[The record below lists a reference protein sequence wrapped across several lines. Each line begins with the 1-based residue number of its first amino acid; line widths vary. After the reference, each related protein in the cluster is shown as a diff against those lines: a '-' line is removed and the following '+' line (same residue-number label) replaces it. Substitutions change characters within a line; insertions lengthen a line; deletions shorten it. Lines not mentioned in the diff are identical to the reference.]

1 MKSFLQYLLEQ
12 NTESPAPYGALKIN
26 HSDGR
31 TQWIVGVYH
40 GEQVKIQDP
49 ELKRII
55 AKHGKEHGHYY
66 EGTGNDTDITQS
78 EFGLETSKDYQDG
91 WDMSHARTIGE
102 NGIKPHH
109 LSLITGNVDVNWKRG
124 GISKHF
130 TDPKQTVF
138 DGILSFYQKNSSKL
152 FNGARITSEHVEKYL
167 QANGPGTDVDW
178 LHLARNTP
186 ATQGKEFLKRIEAMA
201 WPSNW
206 DTKSRT
212 TGPERLGDEMSRER
226 NEHLLGMGPGV
237 YFAGAGHLLQ
247 IKELL
252 DQDGI
257 DYELHGGKRAHE

>member
-1 MKSFLQYLLEQ
+1 MRSFLQYLLEQ
-12 NTESPAPYGALKIN
+12 NTESPAPYGVLKIT
-26 HSDGR
+26 HPDGSV
-31 TQWIVGVYH
+31 QHIVGVH
-40 GEQVKIQDP
+40 HTKKVQIRDP
-49 ELKRII
+49 ELKSVI
-55 AKHGKEHGHYY
+55 KEHGEKHGYYY
-66 EGTGNDTDITQS
+66 EGTGNDTDIKQS
-78 EFGLETSKDYQDG
+78 VFELHNSNDYRDG
-91 WDMSHARTIGE
+91 WDQDHAQTIGE

-109 LSLITGNVDVNWKRG
+109 LSLITGNVDVNWKHG

-138 DGILSFYQKNSSKL
+138 DGILNFYKKNKI
-152 FNGARITSEHVEKYL
+152 FGEAQVTPEHVEKFL
-167 QANGPGTDVDW
+167 QANGPETGVDW

-186 ATQGKEFLKRIEAMA
+186 ATQGKEFLKRIEAIA

-212 TGPERLGDEMSRER
+212 TGPEQLVDKMSTER

-252 DQDGI
+252 KQKGI
-257 DYELHGGKRAHE
+257 NYTLHGGEQAHE